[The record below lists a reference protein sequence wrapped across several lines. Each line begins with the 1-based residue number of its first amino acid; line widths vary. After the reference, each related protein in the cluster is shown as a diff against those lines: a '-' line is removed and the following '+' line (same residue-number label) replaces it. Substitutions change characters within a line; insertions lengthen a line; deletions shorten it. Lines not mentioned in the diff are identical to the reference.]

1 MVLANNLLSTLR
13 DREVSKAAEAISAET
28 GLGYRAV
35 KDGDNVSGIYR
46 RSVQLASGRF
56 AMVGDGFGFSLVP
69 WKPVIESRLG
79 QSVAGV
85 MRGASVSWNLSR
97 QRGIGI

>member
-1 MVLANNLLSTLR
+1 M
-13 DREVSKAAEAISAET
+13 
-28 GLGYRAV
+28 
-35 KDGDNVSGIYR
+35 KDGDSVSGIYR

-69 WKPVIESRLG
+69 WKPVVEPRLG

-85 MRGASVSWNLSR
+85 VRGASVSWDLSR